1 MMRNFRLNA
10 QDFLYLLAAV
20 TFDLDN
26 MNAQF

>member
-1 MMRNFRLNA
+1 MRNFRLHA

-20 TFDLDN
+20 AFDLDN